1 MDSIVTRIVT
11 EMVHKVFAHIE
22 KNGLSELSVMGKAL
36 QQYSNECVLQL
47 LQAVIEETD
56 RLLLE
61 NKALRR
67 SDRLTVQQKD
77 VPRELVT
84 VFGELRYRRTYYRYI
99 SKGGSPCYV
108 YLTDEII
115 GVESYERIT
124 KDLVAEILSDV
135 DMLSY
140 GKAAEN
146 NGGQVS
152 RQTVH
157 DRLLAAKEFC
167 SGTERLEVP
176 EKGLDIFADE
186 DHVHIQTGKGK
197 PRKSVTVPLVTITEG
212 IQGHRTVRPFHVQG
226 YGMQSNTLAEN
237 VLAAVCQ
244 RYDMSKDF
252 PIRVHC
258 DGGGW
263 IRTLADVLPNT
274 RVYADGFHLQKHLKK
289 LLHLK
294 NGGKYAQRIRSAL
307 SRCDWDAFFSLGTE
321 LAGEQDEKG
330 VENANKV
337 LGYFY
342 NNREAIGNRM
352 RAKDGNVCGSCTE
365 GLISQTLSARLSRD
379 PLSWSEKGLRKIS
392 SLIVF
397 KKNGGK
403 ITTGH
408 IRKSVSERTLTEE
421 AARFKENGFE
431 KYYMY
436 AKEQTD
442 HFLRNNYD
450 WSTLDPARPTYGK
463 IDGTRALLSALGKVR
478 DTICA

>member
-22 KNGLSELSVMGKAL
+22 KNGLDRLAVMGTAL

-47 LQAVIEETD
+47 LQALIEETD
-56 RLLLE
+56 RMLLE

-77 VPRELVT
+77 VPRELAT
-84 VFGELRYRRTYYRYI
+84 VFGALRYRRTYYRYVPER
-99 SKGGSPCYV
+99 GTPCYM

-115 GVESYERIT
+115 GVESYERVT
-124 KDLVAEILSDV
+124 KDLIAEILSDAET
-135 DMLSY
+135 LSY
-140 GKAAEN
+140 EKAARN

-157 DRLLAAKEFC
+157 DRLLAAEEFC
-167 SGTERLEVP
+167 SDTERLAAP
-176 EKGLDIFADE
+176 AKGLDIFADE
-186 DHVHIQTGKGK
+186 DHVHIQTGKGR
-197 PRKSVTVPLVTITEG
+197 PRKTVAVPLVTVTEG

-226 YGMQSNTLAEN
+226 YGMQSDALAEN

-244 RYDMSKDF
+244 RYGTDTDF

-263 IRTLADVLPNT
+263 IKTLSDVLPNA
-274 RVYADGFHLQKHLKK
+274 RVFADEFHVQKYLKK

-294 NGGKYAQRIRSAL
+294 NGGRYAQRMCSAL
-307 SRCDWDAFFSLGTE
+307 NRCDWDAFFSLGTE

-330 VENANKV
+330 VRNANDA

-342 NNREAIGNRM
+342 RNREAIGNRM
-352 RAKDGNVCGSCTE
+352 QAKTGDICGSCTE

-379 PLSWSEKGLRKIS
+379 PLSWSEKGLRKMS

-397 KKNGGK
+397 RKNGGK
-403 ITTGH
+403 ITHSH
-408 IRKSVSERTLTEE
+408 IRKSVTERFLTED
-421 AARFKENGFE
+421 AARFKENGFR

-442 HFLRNNYD
+442 RFLQNNYD

-463 IDGTRALLSALGKVR
+463 IDGTHVLLSALGRVR
-478 DTICA
+478 DTCCA

>member
-22 KNGLSELSVMGKAL
+22 KNGLSHLAVMGKAL
-36 QQYSNECVLQL
+36 QQYSNECVLEL
-47 LQAVIEETD
+47 LKALIEETD
-56 RLLLE
+56 RLLLK

-67 SDRLTVQQKD
+67 SDRLTVQQRD

-84 VFGELRYRRTYYRYI
+84 VFGELRYRRTYYRYV
-99 SKGGSPCYV
+99 SESGSPCYV

-124 KDLVAEILSDV
+124 KDLAAEILSDV

-140 GKAAEN
+140 GKAAQN

-157 DRLLAAKEFC
+157 NRLLAAEEFC
-167 SGTERLEVP
+167 SGTQRLDVP

-197 PRKSVTVPLVTITEG
+197 PRKSVTVPLVTVTEG

-226 YGMQSNTLAEN
+226 YGMQGDALAEN
-237 VLAAVCQ
+237 VLSVISQ
-244 RYDMSKDF
+244 RYGTDTDF

-263 IRTLADVLPNT
+263 IRTLADVLPNA
-274 RVYADGFHLQKHLKK
+274 RVFADEFHVQKYLKK

-294 NGGKYAQRIRSAL
+294 NGGRYAQRMRSAL
-307 SRCDWDAFFSLGTE
+307 NRCDWDAFFSLGTE

-330 VENANKV
+330 VRNANDA

-342 NNREAIGNRM
+342 RNREAIGNRM
-352 RAKDGNVCGSCTE
+352 RAKDSNICGSCTE

-379 PLSWSEKGLRKIS
+379 PLSWSERGLRKMS

-397 KKNGGK
+397 RKNGGK
-403 ITTGH
+403 ITHRH

-421 AARFKENGFE
+421 SARFKENGFG
-431 KYYMY
+431 KYYEY

-442 HFLRNNYD
+442 RFLQNNYD

-463 IDGTRALLSALGKVR
+463 IDGTRVMLNALGKVR
-478 DTICA
+478 DTFFA